1 MLPAKRS
8 WLLYRAAAL
17 SACLEPIAGEW
28 AVIKLTYEPRDFWT
42 VLQEIGI
49 DFALGAELLGGFGG
63 CCPLSASL
71 TWGNA
76 GVLWRFGLVRP
87 AKPPRSCKQSSLY
100 RRWSDL
106 GIRHTG
112 RVLWKSKESET
123 QRIPVEGVVVS

>member
-76 GVLWRFGLVRP
+76 GVLWCFGLVRP
-87 AKPPRSCKQSSLY
+87 AKPPRSCKQSSRVARGGAAPKGASCVGGLASVNRG
-100 RRWSDL
+100 RRCVQD
-106 GIRHTG
+106 
-112 RVLWKSKESET
+112 
-123 QRIPVEGVVVS
+123 